1 MIWFP
6 RGSPSLACKDSA
18 LDLVTIIARIM
29 KPICLMLKKIWN
41 SLDFDNL
48 TCTPMSDR
56 DKVLSAGAVE
66 PPDSFDFKRSFFSK
80 IRYNIPI
87 TTIKIPPDILYTP
100 Y

>member
-1 MIWFP
+1 
-6 RGSPSLACKDSA
+6 
-18 LDLVTIIARIM
+18 
-29 KPICLMLKKIWN
+29 
-41 SLDFDNL
+41 
-48 TCTPMSDR
+48 MSDR

-66 PPDSFDFKRSFFSK
+66 SPDSFDFKRSFFSK